1 MKRYIDFFKALA
13 ENNNREWFAAHRADY
28 EALRSRW
35 TDEIQRLIDEMS
47 KYEPSFTH
55 VRAKDCLYRINRNLR
70 FSPDKTPY
78 KTFFS
83 ALISPVGRHYDK
95 AAYYVHAGIDENG
108 LYAGLWCPESD
119 VLKKLRHAI
128 VDNIEEFSDIINEPR
143 FSAEFPGWFGRR
155 LKTIPQGWSKDH
167 PQAELLRLQEYGKF
181 HSVKSDFFERPD
193 WPEKAAKLFALT
205 KPFNDF
211 LNYSIDE

>member
-1 MKRYIDFFKALA
+1 MKYIEFFRALA
-13 ENNNREWFAAHRADY
+13 ANNNREWFAAHRPAYD
-28 EALRSRW
+28 ELRARW
-35 TDEIQRLIDEMS
+35 TAEIQRLIDAMAQ
-47 KYEPSFTH
+47 YEPSFAH
-55 VRAKDCLYRINRNLR
+55 LQAKDCLYRINRNLR

-108 LYAGLWCPESD
+108 LYAGLWSPETP

-128 VDNIEEFSDIINEPR
+128 VDNIEEFNEIVENPE
-143 FSAEFPGWFGRR
+143 FAKEFPGWFGRR
-155 LKTIPQGWSKDH
+155 LKTIPQGWPKDH

-181 HSVKSDFFERPD
+181 HSTDSTFFERKD
-193 WPEKAAKLFALT
+193 WPERAAELFSLA